1 MTAAA
6 IGREGARYGEHP
18 LESTLNLPV
27 AAATRVYQGTML
39 MALLVGA
46 TAGYLTPAA
55 ATTSPAKVVG
65 VAQTDVDNSAGAAGA
80 KAADVDVGLFTFI
93 NSATT
98 DAIDATMI
106 GQPCYAVD
114 DSTVARTPG
123 TANTR
128 PFAGR
133 IMGMDGSL
141 VIVAVG
147 GYQPDPHGN
156 VDLAFLAG
164 GDLTGAQFLFMKGSG
179 TTANTVVTQTVA
191 GGDNIGVLQNAP
203 ANGAIAIVRVVGK
216 TSVVGSAAVNPWARV
231 ASTNAGKSKAAA
243 ATTVST
249 ADVVASYVAGFALTL
264 GAADTVHQIYLQPMG
279 VIPTTAA

>member
-1 MTAAA
+1 MTAASLA
-6 IGREGARYGEHP
+6 REGARFGEHP
-18 LESTLNLPV
+18 VESTLNLPV
-27 AAATRVYQGTML
+27 AASTRIYQGTLL

-65 VAQTDVDNSAGAAGA
+65 VAQYDVDNSAGAAGA
-80 KAADVDVGLFTFI
+80 KYADVDVGLFSFV

-106 GQPCYAVD
+106 GQPCYAAD
-114 DSTVARTPG
+114 DQTVARTPG
-123 TANTR
+123 AANTR

-133 IMGMDGSL
+133 IMGMDGTK
-141 VIVAVG
+141 VVVAVG
-147 GYQPDPHGN
+147 GYQPDPHGS

-164 GDLTGAQFLFMKGSG
+164 GDLSAAQFLFMKGSG

-203 ANGAIAIVRVVGK
+203 ANGAIAIVRVGGK

-249 ADVVASYVAGFALTL
+249 ADVVASYVSGFALTL
-264 GAADTVHQIYLQPMG
+264 GAADAVHQIYLQPMG